1 MSTTSEGMQPEGR
14 WHGLPSGISS
24 RMLPIRDL
32 VMHILEAGEPS
43 SPLLILLHG
52 FPELAISWRKIIL
65 PLAQSGYHV
74 VAPDQRG
81 YGRTTSILTSTGP
94 IRYEDDLRPFRM
106 LNLVNDIVALA
117 YALGYKSVAAVIG
130 HDFGSALAAHCALIR
145 PDLFKSVVL
154 MSTPFAGPPSLPFDV
169 NKSDRGQHEWT
180 ASFAPRMDDAL
191 AALDPPRKHYTTYFS
206 TPEANMHMWHAP
218 QGLHSFLRGY
228 FHVKSADWSIN
239 DPHPLTACAAALAT
253 MPHYYIMPL
262 HATMTEVAQQN
273 APTPE
278 EVSRNAW
285 LPDEELAVY
294 VEEFARTGFQGG
306 LNRYRCLFDKQVS
319 EDLTAFAGKRIDVP
333 AMYLSGRKDWGVY
346 QSPGALDKMQLEA
359 CSRMSADDVVL
370 IEGAGH
376 WVQQEQP
383 EQVIYHLKRFLDRS
397 SYCAP
402 LGITHGCLNS
412 LEFLPCCLPIL
423 IPAVPPLDDS
433 LWEIIFRPE
442 LTSQSEL
449 PTSIVE
455 VRGHNAIAQY
465 EDDHA

>member
-1 MSTTSEGMQPEGR
+1 
-14 WHGLPSGISS
+14 
-24 RMLPIRDL
+24 MLPIRDL

-81 YGRTTSILTSTGP
+81 YGRTTSILTPTGP

-130 HDFGSALAAHCALIR
+130 HDFGSAVAAHCALIR
-145 PDLFKSVVL
+145 PDLFN
-154 MSTPFAGPPSLPFDV
+154 MSGRHPSSSGWMMHLQP
-169 NKSDRGQHEWT
+169 WT
-180 ASFAPRMDDAL
+180 LR
-191 AALDPPRKHYTTYFS
+191 
-206 TPEANMHMWHAP
+206 
-218 QGLHSFLRGY
+218 GLHSFLRGY
-228 FHVKSADWSIN
+228 FHVKSADWGIN

-294 VEEFARTGFQGG
+294 VAEFARTGFQGG

-333 AMYLSGRKDWGVY
+333 AMFLAGRKDWGVY
-346 QSPGALDKMQLEA
+346 HSPGALDKMQLEA
-359 CSRMSADDVVL
+359 CSRMIAEDVVL

-383 EQVIYHLKRFLDRS
+383 EQVIYHLKRFLDRPDLL
-397 SYCAP
+397 ARQ
-402 LGITHGCLNS
+402 IS
-412 LEFLPCCLPIL
+412 LF
-423 IPAVPPLDDS
+423 PPLDDS
-433 LWEIIFRPE
+433 LWRHLWNSNESFREIIFRLE
-442 LTSQSEL
+442 LTSQSD
-449 PTSIVE
+449 PSISIVE
-455 VRGHNAIAQY
+455 ARGYNAIAQY